1 MKGVIR
7 PLPSSCPGRA
17 ACPLTARELP
27 RRTWQASQTI
37 KDRESD
43 MIQIHPYLASQLASE
58 RHRDM
63 LAHAEQQRPARQL
76 AALAKASRRAERAGW
91 HARRALRA
99 AARLRTEPGH

>member
-43 MIQIHPYLASQLASE
+43 MTQMHPYLASQLASE
-58 RHRDM
+58 RRRDM

-76 AALAKASRRAERAGW
+76 AALAKASRRPGRAGW
-91 HARRALRA
+91 HVRRALRA